1 MALSL
6 GLKKAGYPP
15 TRIATTANVKLE
27 QSGGGFR
34 ITAIDLE
41 TEADIPGIDEAK
53 FQEQAEQSKK
63 NYPSRAA
70 LTSTQINLRARLA
83 GR

>member
-1 MALSL
+1 M
-6 GLKKAGYPP
+6 
-15 TRIATTANVKLE
+15 KLE

-63 NYPSRAA
+63 NYPVSG
-70 LTSTQINLRARLA
+70 RLD
-83 GR
+83 